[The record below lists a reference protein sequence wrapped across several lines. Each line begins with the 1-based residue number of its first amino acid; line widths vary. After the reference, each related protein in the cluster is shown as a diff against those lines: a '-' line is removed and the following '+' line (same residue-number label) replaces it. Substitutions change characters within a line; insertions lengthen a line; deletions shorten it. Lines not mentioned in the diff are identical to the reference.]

1 MTSQA
6 GIPTTSSPRVVP
18 ETTEAQNVTD
28 QVDREPDIATEK
40 VTEGSKGDVTGNVKI

>member
-18 ETTEAQNVTD
+18 ETTEAQNETD
-28 QVDREPDIATEK
+28 QVDLEPEVASETI
-40 VTEGSKGDVTGNVKI
+40 VVGSHGEVTGNVKI